1 MSTNLNIDSI
11 NTWINN
17 DKKPLIISG
26 PCSAESFDQLYA
38 TSKELKSIGID
49 IIRAGVWKPRTRPGT
64 FEGNGE
70 KALKWIKKI
79 KKELNLKF
87 AVEVANPNHVK
98 LCLHYGIDILWIG
111 ARTTVNPF
119 SVQEIAESMQGI
131 DVPVLVKNPINPD
144 LSLWI
149 GALERLNKCGLKK
162 IGAIHRGFSTPDK
175 SKYRYAPMW
184 KIAIDLKSSFPNL
197 PIVCDPSHICG
208 NREMIHD
215 VSQKALDLGYDGL
228 IIESHIDPENAWS
241 DAKQQVTPI
250 SLKKIISDLKIKKKI
265 EKNQNHKILLEDL
278 RDSIDIVDKDLIGVL
293 EKRFD
298 LVKKIAEFKEN
309 QELTVFQV
317 NRWNEIFESRKK
329 WSTEKNLDISFVEEL
344 YKLIHIAS
352 IKSQTEILNKKS

>member
-1 MSTNLNIDSI
+1 M
-11 NTWINN
+11 
-17 DKKPLIISG
+17 
-26 PCSAESFDQLYA
+26 
-38 TSKELKSIGID
+38 
-49 IIRAGVWKPRTRPGT
+49 
-64 FEGNGE
+64 
-70 KALKWIKKI
+70 
-79 KKELNLKF
+79 
-87 AVEVANPNHVK
+87 
-98 LCLHYGIDILWIG
+98 HYDIDILWIG

-131 DVPVLVKNPINPD
+131 DIAVLVKNPINPD

-208 NREMIHD
+208 NREMIYD

-352 IKSQTEILNKKS
+352 IKSQTEILNKK